1 MILRCRHCGV
11 LAGAKYKEDIRQNL
25 LLSARVPRPA
35 LPVLLPTLS
44 QEARE
49 RILDSLS
56 QGHISSYFKVD
67 RRQAQSA
74 LREALDHLPRAPGVY
89 LMRDAGGK
97 LIYIGKAKSL
107 RSRVRSYFTP
117 RAFDG
122 RGQFLALVGNVRE
135 VEYIVTDSDREA
147 LILESNLVKEHKPRY
162 NITLKDDKKYPYIK
176 VTAEPFPRIIV
187 TRDVEKDG
195 GRYLGPYTDVKAMRN
210 MLNLMHKL
218 FRVRSCDYA
227 LPNKNVRL
235 CIDYEIGRC
244 DGPCE
249 DLITSENYKKLI
261 DEAVLFL
268 SGRRRE
274 VARIMRGEMDRASEE
289 LRFEEAAIFRD
300 RLDALKRVTNR
311 QKMMSTDH
319 ADWDLIAIFREDEEA
334 CGVVMEIREGRLI
347 GRQHYFIGGVLD
359 APEAEIR
366 SSFLR
371 LFYLT
376 ASFVP
381 REIYVSVDV
390 DDEETIREWLDDR
403 AGGPVTIKV
412 PQRGDKAQLMK
423 MAESNAGLLLTE
435 RRLKRENRRKQV
447 PALVSSLQ
455 RDLNL
460 DAPPRRIEAMDISN
474 IQGQD
479 PVASVVCFIDGRP
492 SKKNYRHY
500 KITGIEGPNDFAM
513 MHQVVTRRFR
523 RLQQEGRAFPDLLLI
538 DGGKGQLSSAIS
550 ALSSLGIKDQP
561 AIGLAKRLEEVF
573 IPGHSYPQNIPK
585 VSSSLKLLQA
595 LRDES
600 HRFAVS
606 FHRQVRAKRTL
617 HSTLEEIEGVG
628 PARRKLLLRHFGSMK
643 RLREA
648 SLEDVQAVEGLGLKL
663 AEQIVHTLAGAPD
676 E

>member
-1 MILRCRHCGV
+1 M
-11 LAGAKYKEDIRQNL
+11 
-25 LLSARVPRPA
+25 
-35 LPVLLPTLS
+35 
-44 QEARE
+44 
-49 RILDSLS
+49 DSLS
-56 QGHISSYFKVD
+56 THHISSVFKVD
-67 RRQAQSA
+67 RRQAQTA
-74 LREALDHLPRAPGVY
+74 LRETLDHLPRAPGVY
-89 LMRDAGGK
+89 LMRDSTGK
-97 LIYIGKAKSL
+97 IIYIGKAKSL

-117 RAFDG
+117 GAFDG
-122 RGQFLALVGNVRE
+122 RGQFLALVANVRE

-176 VTAEPFPRIIV
+176 VTSEPFPRIIV
-187 TRDVEKDG
+187 TRDLEKDG
-195 GRYLGPYTDVKAMRN
+195 GRYLGPYTNVKAMRN

-249 DLITSENYKKLI
+249 DLISSENYKKLI
-261 DEAVLFL
+261 NEAVMFL
-268 SGRRRE
+268 TGRRTQVAKITRE
-274 VARIMRGEMDRASEE
+274 EMERASEE

-300 RLDALKRVTNR
+300 RLDALERVTNR
-311 QKMMSTDH
+311 QKMMSQDQS
-319 ADWDLIAIFREDEEA
+319 DWDLIAIAREDEEA

-359 APEAEIR
+359 APEAEVR
-366 SSFLR
+366 SAFLR

-381 REIYVSVDV
+381 REIYVSGEV
-390 DDEETIREWLDDR
+390 DDEETIRDWLDER
-403 AGGPVTIKV
+403 AGAGVTIKV

-435 RRLKRENRRKQV
+435 RRLKHENRKQQV
-447 PALVSSLQ
+447 PASVSSLQ
-455 RDLNL
+455 RDLSLKN
-460 DAPPRRIEAMDISN
+460 PPRRVEAMDISN
-474 IQGQD
+474 IQGRD

-513 MHQVVTRRFR
+513 MHQVVKRRFR
-523 RLQQEGRAFPDLLLI
+523 RLLEEKKPFPDLLLI
-538 DGGKGQLSSAIS
+538 DGGKGQLSSAVS
-550 ALSSLGIKDQP
+550 ALRSLGIEDQP
-561 AIGLAKRLEEVF
+561 VIGLAKRLEEVF
-573 IPGHSYPQNIPK
+573 LPDHSDPQNIPK

-600 HRFAVS
+600 HRFAVT
-606 FHRQVRAKRTL
+606 FHRQLRKKRTL
-617 HSTLEEIEGVG
+617 HSVLEDIEGVG
-628 PARRKLLLRHFGSMK
+628 PARRKQLLRHFGSMK

-648 SLEDVQAVEGLGLKL
+648 SLGDVMAVEGVGPKL
-663 AEQIVHTLAGAPD
+663 AEQIHSALEGAPV

>member
-1 MILRCRHCGV
+1 M
-11 LAGAKYKEDIRQNL
+11 
-25 LLSARVPRPA
+25 
-35 LPVLLPTLS
+35 
-44 QEARE
+44 
-49 RILDSLS
+49 DSLS
-56 QGHISSYFKVD
+56 PGHISSIFKVD
-67 RRQAQSA
+67 RRQAQTA

-97 LIYIGKAKSL
+97 IIYIGKAKSL

-122 RGQFLALVGNVRE
+122 RGQFMALVSNVRE

-147 LILESNLVKEHKPRY
+147 LILEANLVKEHKPRY

-176 VTAEPFPRIIV
+176 VTSERFPRIIV

-195 GRYLGPYTDVKAMRN
+195 GRYLGPYTNVKAMRN

-218 FRVRSCDYA
+218 FRVRSCDHA

-249 DLITSENYKKLI
+249 DLISTQNYKKLI

-268 SGRRRE
+268 TGRRSQVAKITRE
-274 VARIMRGEMDRASEE
+274 EMVRASEE

-300 RLDALKRVTNR
+300 RLDALEKVTNR
-311 QKMMSTDH
+311 QKVMSQDQS
-319 ADWDLIAIFREDEEA
+319 DWDLIAIAREDEEA
-334 CGVVMEIREGRLI
+334 CGVVMEVREGRLI
-347 GRQHYFIGGVLD
+347 GRQHYFVGGVLD
-359 APEAEIR
+359 APESEVR

-381 REIYVSVDV
+381 HDIYVTGDV
-390 DDEETIREWLDDR
+390 DDEETIIEWLGKR
-403 AGGPVTIKV
+403 AGAGVTIRV

-423 MAESNAGLLLTE
+423 MAAGNAGLLLSE
-435 RRLKRENRRKQV
+435 RRLKRENRKHQV
-447 PALVSSLQ
+447 PASVSSLQ
-455 RDLNL
+455 RDLSL
-460 DAPPRRIEAMDISN
+460 DEPPRRVEAMDISN
-474 IQGQD
+474 IQGRD
-479 PVASVVCFIDGRP
+479 PVASVVCFVDGRP

-500 KITGIEGPNDFAM
+500 KIRGIEGPNDFAM

-523 RLQQEGRAFPDLLLI
+523 RLQEENEPFPDLLLI
-538 DGGKGQLSSAIS
+538 DGGKGQLSSAVS
-550 ALSSLGIKDQP
+550 ALRSLGIEDQP
-561 AIGLAKRLEEVF
+561 VIGLAKRLEEVF
-573 IPGHSYPQNIPK
+573 IPGHSEPQNIPK

-600 HRFAVS
+600 HRFAVT
-606 FHRQVRAKRTL
+606 FHRQVRKKRAL
-617 HSTLEEIEGVG
+617 HSVLEDIEGVG
-628 PARRKLLLRHFGSMK
+628 PARRKQLLRHFGSMK
-643 RLREA
+643 RLRDA
-648 SLEDVQAVEGLGLKL
+648 SLADVKEVDGVGPKL
-663 AEQIVHTLAGAPD
+663 AEQIVGALEGAPS

>member
-1 MILRCRHCGV
+1 
-11 LAGAKYKEDIRQNL
+11 
-25 LLSARVPRPA
+25 
-35 LPVLLPTLS
+35 
-44 QEARE
+44 
-49 RILDSLS
+49 
-56 QGHISSYFKVD
+56 
-67 RRQAQSA
+67 
-74 LREALDHLPRAPGVY
+74 
-89 LMRDAGGK
+89 MRDADGRI
-97 LIYIGKAKSL
+97 IYIGKAKSL

-122 RGQFLALVGNVRE
+122 RGQFLALVSNVRE

-187 TRDVEKDG
+187 TRDLEKDG
-195 GRYLGPYTDVKAMRN
+195 GRYLGPYTNVKAMRN

-249 DLITSENYKKLI
+249 DLISSENYKKLI
-261 DEAVLFL
+261 DEAVMFL
-268 SGRRRE
+268 TGRRSQ
-274 VARIMRGEMDRASEE
+274 VARITREEMERASAE

-300 RLDALKRVTNR
+300 RLDALERVTNR
-311 QKMMSTDH
+311 QKMMSQDQS
-319 ADWDLIAIFREDEEA
+319 DWDLIAIAREDEEA

-347 GRQHYFIGGVLD
+347 ARQHYFIGGVLD
-359 APEAEIR
+359 APESEVR
-366 SSFLR
+366 SAFIR

-381 REIYVSVDV
+381 REVYVSGAV
-390 DDEETIREWLDDR
+390 DDEETIREWLDER
-403 AGGPVTIKV
+403 AGGNVTIKV

-435 RRLKRENRRKQV
+435 RRLKRENRKQQV
-447 PALVSSLQ
+447 PASVSSLQ
-455 RDLNL
+455 RDLSL
-460 DAPPRRIEAMDISN
+460 ERPPRRVEAMDISN

-523 RLQQEGRAFPDLLLI
+523 RLQEENAPFPDLLLI
-538 DGGKGQLSSAIS
+538 DGGKGQLSSAVS
-550 ALSSLGIKDQP
+550 ALRSLGIEDQP
-561 AIGLAKRLEEVF
+561 VIGLAKRLEEVF
-573 IPGHSYPQNIPK
+573 IPGHSAPQNIPK

-600 HRFAVS
+600 HRFAVT
-606 FHRQVRAKRTL
+606 FHRQVRKKRTL
-617 HSTLEEIEGVG
+617 HSVLEEIDGVG
-628 PARRKLLLRHFGSMK
+628 PARRKQLLRHFGSMK

-648 SLEDVQAVEGLGLKL
+648 SLEDVKGVEGVGPKL
-663 AEQIVHTLAGAPD
+663 AEQIVTALEGAPS

>member
-1 MILRCRHCGV
+1 MARHDRIVPPDV
-11 LAGAKYKEDIRQNL
+11 LF
-25 LLSARVPRPA
+25 RPHFGRA
-35 LPVLLPTLS
+35 AISVDLPSSPI
-44 QEARE
+44 EARE
-49 RILDSLS
+49 KRIVDSLS
-56 QGHISSYFKVD
+56 THHISSVFKVD
-67 RRQAQSA
+67 RRQAQTA
-74 LREALDHLPRAPGVY
+74 LRETLDHLPRAPGVY
-89 LMRDAGGK
+89 LMRDSTGK
-97 LIYIGKAKSL
+97 IIYIGKAKSL

-117 RAFDG
+117 GAFDG
-122 RGQFLALVGNVRE
+122 RGQFLALVANVRE

-176 VTAEPFPRIIV
+176 VTSEPFPRIIV
-187 TRDVEKDG
+187 TRDLEKDG
-195 GRYLGPYTDVKAMRN
+195 GRYLGPYTNVKAMRN

-249 DLITSENYKKLI
+249 DLISSENYKKLI
-261 DEAVLFL
+261 NEAVMFL
-268 SGRRRE
+268 TGRRTQVAKITRE
-274 VARIMRGEMDRASEE
+274 EMERASEE

-300 RLDALKRVTNR
+300 RLDALERVTNR
-311 QKMMSTDH
+311 QKMMSQDQS
-319 ADWDLIAIFREDEEA
+319 DWDLIAIAREDEEA

-359 APEAEIR
+359 APEAEVR
-366 SSFLR
+366 SAFLR

-381 REIYVSVDV
+381 REIYVSGEV
-390 DDEETIREWLDDR
+390 DDEETIRDWLDER
-403 AGGPVTIKV
+403 AGAGVTIKV

-435 RRLKRENRRKQV
+435 RRLKHENRKQQV
-447 PALVSSLQ
+447 PASVSSLQ
-455 RDLNL
+455 RDLSLKN
-460 DAPPRRIEAMDISN
+460 PPRRVEAMDISN
-474 IQGQD
+474 IQGRD

-513 MHQVVTRRFR
+513 MHQVVKRRFR
-523 RLQQEGRAFPDLLLI
+523 RLLEEKKPFPDLLLI
-538 DGGKGQLSSAIS
+538 DGGKGQLSSAVS
-550 ALSSLGIKDQP
+550 ALRSLGIEDQP
-561 AIGLAKRLEEVF
+561 VIGLAKRLEEVF
-573 IPGHSYPQNIPK
+573 LPDHSDPQNIPK

-600 HRFAVS
+600 HRFAVT
-606 FHRQVRAKRTL
+606 FHRQLRKKRTL
-617 HSTLEEIEGVG
+617 HSVLEDIEGVG
-628 PARRKLLLRHFGSMK
+628 PARRKQLLRHFGSMK

-648 SLEDVQAVEGLGLKL
+648 SLGDVMAVEGVGPKL
-663 AEQIVHTLAGAPD
+663 AEQIHSALEGAPV

>member
-1 MILRCRHCGV
+1 
-11 LAGAKYKEDIRQNL
+11 
-25 LLSARVPRPA
+25 
-35 LPVLLPTLS
+35 
-44 QEARE
+44 
-49 RILDSLS
+49 
-56 QGHISSYFKVD
+56 
-67 RRQAQSA
+67 
-74 LREALDHLPRAPGVY
+74 
-89 LMRDAGGK
+89 MRDSTGK
-97 LIYIGKAKSL
+97 IIYIGKAKSL

-117 RAFDG
+117 GAFDG
-122 RGQFLALVGNVRE
+122 RGQFLALVANVRE

-176 VTAEPFPRIIV
+176 VTSEPFPRIIV
-187 TRDVEKDG
+187 TRDLEKDG
-195 GRYLGPYTDVKAMRN
+195 GRYLGPYTNVKAMRN

-249 DLITSENYKKLI
+249 DLISSENYKKLI
-261 DEAVLFL
+261 NEAVMFL
-268 SGRRRE
+268 TGRRTQVAKITRE
-274 VARIMRGEMDRASEE
+274 EMERASEE

-300 RLDALKRVTNR
+300 RLDALERVTNR
-311 QKMMSTDH
+311 QKMMSQDQS
-319 ADWDLIAIFREDEEA
+319 DWDLIAIAREDEEA

-359 APEAEIR
+359 APEAEVR
-366 SSFLR
+366 SAFLR

-381 REIYVSVDV
+381 REIYVSGEV
-390 DDEETIREWLDDR
+390 DDEETIRDWLDER
-403 AGGPVTIKV
+403 AGAGVTIKV

-435 RRLKRENRRKQV
+435 RRLKHENRKQQV
-447 PALVSSLQ
+447 PASVSSLQ
-455 RDLNL
+455 RDLSLKN
-460 DAPPRRIEAMDISN
+460 PPRRVEAMDISN
-474 IQGQD
+474 IQGRD

-513 MHQVVTRRFR
+513 MHQVVKRRFR
-523 RLQQEGRAFPDLLLI
+523 RLLEEKKPFPDLLLI
-538 DGGKGQLSSAIS
+538 DGGKGQLSSAVS
-550 ALSSLGIKDQP
+550 ALRSLGIEDQP
-561 AIGLAKRLEEVF
+561 VIGLAKRLEEVF
-573 IPGHSYPQNIPK
+573 LPDHSDPQNIPK

-600 HRFAVS
+600 HRFAVT
-606 FHRQVRAKRTL
+606 FHRQLRKKRTL
-617 HSTLEEIEGVG
+617 HSVLEDIEGVG
-628 PARRKLLLRHFGSMK
+628 PARRKQLLRHFGSMK

-648 SLEDVQAVEGLGLKL
+648 SLGDVMAVEGVGPKL
-663 AEQIVHTLAGAPD
+663 AEQIHSALEGAPV

>member
-1 MILRCRHCGV
+1 
-11 LAGAKYKEDIRQNL
+11 
-25 LLSARVPRPA
+25 
-35 LPVLLPTLS
+35 
-44 QEARE
+44 
-49 RILDSLS
+49 
-56 QGHISSYFKVD
+56 
-67 RRQAQSA
+67 
-74 LREALDHLPRAPGVY
+74 
-89 LMRDAGGK
+89 MRDGAGK
-97 LIYIGKAKSL
+97 IIYIGKAKSL

-122 RGQFLALVGNVRE
+122 RGQFMALVSNVRE
-135 VEYIVTDSDREA
+135 VEYILTDSDREA

-187 TRDVEKDG
+187 TRDLEKDG
-195 GRYLGPYTDVKAMRN
+195 GRYLGPYTNVKAMRN

-249 DLITSENYKKLI
+249 DLISIGNYKKLI
-261 DEAVLFL
+261 DEAVMFL
-268 SGRRRE
+268 TGRRSQ
-274 VARIMRGEMDRASEE
+274 VARITREEMERASEE

-300 RLDALKRVTNR
+300 RLDALERVTNR
-311 QKMMSTDH
+311 QKMMSQDQS
-319 ADWDLIAIFREDEEA
+319 DWDLIAIAREDEEA

-359 APEAEIR
+359 APESEVR

-381 REIYVSVDV
+381 REVYVSGSV
-390 DDEETIREWLDDR
+390 DDEETIREWLDER
-403 AGGPVTIKV
+403 AGGSVTIKV
-412 PQRGDKAQLMK
+412 PQRGDKAQLLK

-435 RRLKRENRRKQV
+435 RRLKRENRKQQV
-447 PALVSSLQ
+447 PASVSSLQ
-455 RDLNL
+455 RDLSL
-460 DAPPRRIEAMDISN
+460 ESPPRRVEAMDISN

-479 PVASVVCFIDGRP
+479 SVASVVCFIDGRP

-523 RLQQEGRAFPDLLLI
+523 RLQEEGEPFPDLLLI
-538 DGGKGQLSSAIS
+538 DGGKGQLSSAVS
-550 ALSSLGIKDQP
+550 ALRSLGIEDQP
-561 AIGLAKRLEEVF
+561 VIGLAKRLEEVF
-573 IPGHSYPQNIPK
+573 VPGHPAPQNIPK

-606 FHRQVRAKRTL
+606 FHRQVRKKRTL
-617 HSTLEEIEGVG
+617 HSVLEDIEGVG
-628 PARRKLLLRHFGSMK
+628 PTRRKQLLRHFGSMK

-648 SLEDVQAVEGLGLKL
+648 SLDDVKGVEGVGPKL
-663 AEQIVHTLAGAPD
+663 AEHIFRSLEGAPG

>member
-1 MILRCRHCGV
+1 M
-11 LAGAKYKEDIRQNL
+11 
-25 LLSARVPRPA
+25 
-35 LPVLLPTLS
+35 
-44 QEARE
+44 
-49 RILDSLS
+49 DSLS
-56 QGHISSYFKVD
+56 PGHISSFFKVD
-67 RRQAQSA
+67 RRRAQTE

-89 LMRDAGGK
+89 LMRDSGGK
-97 LIYIGKAKSL
+97 IIYIGKAKSL
-107 RSRVRSYFTP
+107 RNRVRSYFTP

-122 RGQFLALVGNVRE
+122 RGQFMALVSNVRE

-176 VTAEPFPRIIV
+176 VTAEPFPRIII
-187 TRDVEKDG
+187 TRDLEKDG
-195 GRYLGPYTDVKAMRN
+195 GQYLGPYTNVKAMRN
-210 MLNLMHKL
+210 VLNLMHKL

-249 DLITSENYKKLI
+249 DLISSANYKKLI
-261 DEAVLFL
+261 GEAVMFL
-268 SGRRRE
+268 TGRRTR
-274 VARIMRGEMDRASEE
+274 VARIMREEMERASEE
-289 LRFEEAAIFRD
+289 LRFEDAAIFRD
-300 RLDALKRVTNR
+300 RLDALERVTNR
-311 QKMMSTDH
+311 QKMMSQDQS
-319 ADWDLIAIFREDEEA
+319 DWDLIAIAREDDEA

-347 GRQHYFIGGVLD
+347 GRQHYFVGGVLD
-359 APEAEIR
+359 APESEVR
-366 SSFLR
+366 SSFVR

-381 REIYVSVDV
+381 REVYVSGSV
-390 DDEETIREWLDDR
+390 DDQETIQEWLDER
-403 AGGPVTIKV
+403 AGGTVTIKV

-423 MAESNAGLLLTE
+423 MAQSNAGLLLTE
-435 RRLKRENRRKQV
+435 RRLKRENRKQQV
-447 PALVSSLQ
+447 PASVSSLQ
-455 RDLNL
+455 RDLRL
-460 DAPPRRIEAMDISN
+460 ESAPRRVEAMDISN
-474 IQGQD
+474 IQGRD
-479 PVASVVCFIDGRP
+479 PVASVVCFVDGRP

-523 RLQQEGRAFPDLLLI
+523 RLKEEGQPFPDLLLI
-538 DGGKGQLSSAIS
+538 DGGKGQLSSAVS
-550 ALSSLGIKDQP
+550 ALRSLGIEDQP
-561 AIGLAKRLEEVF
+561 VIGLAKRLEEVF
-573 IPGHSYPQNIPK
+573 VPGVSEPQNIPK

-606 FHRQVRAKRTL
+606 FHRQVRKKRTL
-617 HSTLEEIEGVG
+617 HSALEDIEGVG
-628 PARRKLLLRHFGSMK
+628 LARRKLLLRHFGSMK

-648 SLEDVQAVEGLGLKL
+648 SLEDLQAVVGVGPKL
-663 AEQIVHTLAGAPD
+663 AAQIVRALEGAPV